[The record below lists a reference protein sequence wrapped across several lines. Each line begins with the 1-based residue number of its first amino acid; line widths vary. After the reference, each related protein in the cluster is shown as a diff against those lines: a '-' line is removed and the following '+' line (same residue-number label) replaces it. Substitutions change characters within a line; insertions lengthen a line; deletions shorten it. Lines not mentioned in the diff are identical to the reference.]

1 MSDRKYEISNITETG
16 ERDVISPGYDGIDFF
31 RIKERVVFGAAAVQA
46 VLNKKFPANGV
57 MLGYRIKCQ
66 AAGTITTGTHIA
78 IGFGSDV
85 NGISET
91 TFTSIDAAG
100 DATGAKAPLTTTSLE
115 LQSSDVSLHLNST
128 NGSGSAAGTINT
140 GTWDVVIWGYTLS
153 NIKTD
158 S

>member
-1 MSDRKYEISNITETG
+1 MADRKYEISNITERG
-16 ERDVISPGYDGIDFF
+16 ERNVISPGYDGLDFF
-31 RIKERVVFGAAAVQA
+31 CIKERVVFGAAAVQA
-46 VLNKKFPANGV
+46 VLNMKFPANSV
-57 MLGYRIKCQ
+57 MLGYTIKCQ
-66 AAGTITTGTHIA
+66 AAGTISTGTHIA

-85 NGISET
+85 DGISET
-91 TFTSIDAAG
+91 TFTSIDAVG
-100 DATGAKAPLTTTSLE
+100 DKETDKAPDTTTSLE